1 MTNERTILLVGRTG
15 NGRSTIA
22 NVISNTNK
30 FKESEY
36 AVSESEGG
44 QIEHFRVKGEN
55 MIYHIIDTIG
65 ISNNRFTEEETLRRL
80 ANAIKGVQNGLN
92 QIFFVISGKF
102 TKEDV
107 EAFTLFRTI
116 FFGEDIGKY
125 TTIIQTKFPG
135 FRDPEKRRKNKEVM
149 RNQNE
154 NVATILSSCRRL
166 VHVNNLTEQEDS
178 RQRARNDCR
187 AFLRNYL
194 SSNCQ
199 NVYMPSNLGEIDK
212 RIENYLAEKE
222 HGSGQQVQIDQLIK
236 ENQYLREQL
245 NNDNAQQ
252 KFRNLQNFFGG
263 PTYGFP

>member
-44 QIEHFRVKGEN
+44 QIEHFRIRGEN

-65 ISNNRFTEEETLRRL
+65 IGDNRFTGEETLHRL

-102 TKEDV
+102 TQEDV
-107 EAFTLFRTI
+107 EAFTLFRTV

-154 NVATILSSCRRL
+154 NVATILNSCRRL

-199 NVYMPSNLGEIDK
+199 NVYIPSNLGEMDE
-212 RIENYLAEKE
+212 RIQNYLAEKS
-222 HGSGQQVQIDQLIK
+222 HGDGEQIQINQLMK
-236 ENQYLREQL
+236 ENQHLREQL
-245 NNDNAQQ
+245 NNFIAQQ
-252 KFRNLQNFFGG
+252 NLKNLQNFPFQ
-263 PTYGFP
+263 GFPGRF